1 MKKIK
6 SGLLFFIAL
15 MSFNMI
21 VAQNIEEGK
30 KFIYYERYQS
40 AKDVFQKMLTANAN
54 NEEAAYWLGQAEIG
68 LENIAAAKTIYQS
81 KLATNPNSALLIAG
95 MGHVALLEGNKE
107 DAKSRF
113 ETAVSLSQGKS
124 IPVLNAVGFANGFPD
139 SKNGDAAYAIDQLKK
154 ATQIKGFKDPDV
166 HANLGDAYRKFAD
179 GGNAILAYEQA
190 LKLNPNYARAT
201 YRIGKVYQTQGRAQE
216 EIYMRYFNEAI
227 AKDQAYAPVYSN
239 LFDYYYNTDVPKAAM
254 YMEKALA
261 NSDNDPKAC
270 YYRASINYAQGKF
283 NEAVT
288 KADECIAAESA
299 NPYANLYGIKGYA
312 YNKLN
317 DTANAK
323 TAFEEYFKRQ
333 LPDKIGSGDYSTYA
347 TVLLKF
353 PGNEDSAASLV
364 NKAVELDSVEANK
377 VSYLK
382 SIAQA
387 YDNQKRYK
395 EAGDWYNKV
404 LTIKKSPSN
413 VDLYNAGYG
422 YFRAGDFPTAIT
434 IFNKYTE
441 KYPED
446 AFGYYMIG
454 KANAGIDTTGAQG
467 LAVPAYQKTVELAEA
482 ATDKEKVKNQ
492 LIGAYK
498 FFIEYNYNVKK
509 DQAKALEYV
518 EKALLIDPADAQ
530 LIENKEFISKNDPNA
545 PPKKAAS
552 DKKDKSPKTKDKE
565 KDTKSKSKK
574 TAANK

>member
-1 MKKIK
+1 MF
-6 SGLLFFIAL
+6 LIAVFSVNVI
-15 MSFNMI
+15 M
-21 VAQNIEEGK
+21 AQSIEDGK
-30 KFIYYERYQS
+30 RFIYYERYKS
-40 AKDVFQKMLTANAN
+40 AKDVFQKMLTANPN

-68 LENIAAAKTIYQS
+68 LENVPAAKALYQS
-81 KLATNPNSALLIAG
+81 KLASNSNSPLIIAG
-95 MGHVALLEGNKE
+95 MGHVALLEGNKQ

-113 ETAVSLSQGKS
+113 ETAISLSQGKS
-124 IPVLNAVGFANGFPD
+124 IPVLNAVGFANGYPD

-166 HANLGDAYRKFAD
+166 YANLGDAYRKFAD
-179 GGNAILAYEQA
+179 GGNAILAYQQA

-201 YRIGKVYQTQGRAQE
+201 YRIGKVYQTQGRGQE
-216 EIYMRYFNEAI
+216 EIYLKYFNDAI

-239 LFDYYYNTDVPKAAM
+239 LFDYYYNTDVPKAAL

-270 YYRASINYAQGKF
+270 YYRASIKYAQGLF
-283 NEAVT
+283 NEAIA
-288 KADECIAAESA
+288 KANECIAAEGA
-299 NPYANLYGIKGYA
+299 TVYPNLYGIKGYA

-317 DTANAK
+317 DSANAK
-323 TAFEEYFKRQ
+323 ASFEEFFKRQ

-353 PGNEDSAASLV
+353 PGNEDSAGSLV

-382 SIAQA
+382 AMGLA
-387 YDNQKRYK
+387 YENQKKYK
-395 EAGDWYNKV
+395 EAGEWYNKV
-404 LTIKKSPSN
+404 LAVKKNPSN

-454 KANAGIDTTGAQG
+454 KSNAGIDTTGALG
-467 LAVPAYQKTVELAEA
+467 LALPAYQKTVELGEA
-482 ATDKEKVKNQ
+482 AADKAKVKNQ
-492 LIGAYK
+492 LVGAYK
-498 FFIEYNYNVKK
+498 FFIEYYYNVKK

-518 EKALLIDPADAQ
+518 DKALALDPTDAQ
-530 LIENKEFISKNDPNA
+530 LIQNKEFISKNDPNA
-545 PPKKAAS
+545 PPKKATPA
-552 DKKDKSPKTKDKE
+552 KQKATKPA
-565 KDTKSKSKK
+565 SKK
-574 TAANK
+574 K